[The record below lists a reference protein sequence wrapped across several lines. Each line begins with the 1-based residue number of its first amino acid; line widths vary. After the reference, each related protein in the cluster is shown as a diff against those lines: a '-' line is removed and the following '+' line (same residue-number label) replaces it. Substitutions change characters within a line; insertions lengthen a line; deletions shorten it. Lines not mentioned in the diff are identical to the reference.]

1 MKARV
6 IKKGVVIPKAL
17 LEGVNAVEILK
28 ENGAIV
34 VTPLTRDPI
43 LGLGSQ
49 PVEDELTDASEHH
62 NSALR

>member
-6 IKKGVVIPKAL
+6 TKEGVVIPKAL
-17 LEGVNAVEILK
+17 LRGVNDVEIRK
-28 ENGAIV
+28 ENGVIV

-49 PVEDELTDASEHH
+49 PVEDELTDASEHY
-62 NSALR
+62 NSASR

>member
-6 IKKGVVIPKAL
+6 TKEGVVIPKAL
-17 LEGVNAVEILK
+17 LKGIDAVEIHK
-28 ENGAIV
+28 ENGVIV
-34 VTPLTRDPI
+34 VTPLTSDPI

-62 NSALR
+62 DAHLY